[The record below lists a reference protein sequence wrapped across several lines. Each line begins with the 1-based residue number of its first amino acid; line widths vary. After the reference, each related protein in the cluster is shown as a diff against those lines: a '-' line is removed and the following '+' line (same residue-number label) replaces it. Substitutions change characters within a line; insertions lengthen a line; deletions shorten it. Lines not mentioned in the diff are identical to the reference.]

1 MSQLLEPIKLKQVTL
16 KNRVMMAPMCMYSAK
31 EDGLVTDWHFVH
43 YVTRAVGGVGLVMLE
58 ATAVEP
64 EGRITANDLGIWSD
78 DHIEGLK
85 RIVDGIHQAGAK
97 AAIQLAHA
105 GRKSTVKGMP
115 SYAPTA
121 LAYDD
126 TYKMPN
132 EMTHEDIKR
141 SVNAF
146 KEAVIRANQAGFD
159 VIELHASHGY
169 LINEFL
175 SPLTNKRQD
184 DFGGSLEN
192 RSRFLGDIIEA
203 SRAVW
208 PEDKPIFVRVT
219 AEDYD
224 EAGNHPE
231 TLAKIIKT
239 LKEKGID
246 MVNVSSGGL
255 IPVVPKAYP
264 GYQVKMAEIIKTMA
278 EIPVV
283 AGGLITQ
290 AEMAEE
296 ILRNGRA
303 DMVFLGREL
312 LRNPYWVL
320 DAAKAV
326 HDTVKWPEQYERANK

>member
-1 MSQLLEPIKLKQVTL
+1 MSLLFEPLNLRQVTL
-16 KNRVMMAPMCMYSAK
+16 KNRILMAPMCMYSAK
-31 EDGLVTDWHFVH
+31 EDGQATEWHYVH

-64 EGRITANDLGIWSD
+64 EGRIGGKDLGIWSD

-85 RIVDGIHQAGAK
+85 HIVDGIHASGGK

-105 GRKSTVKGMP
+105 GRKARVDGP

-121 LAYDD
+121 LAYDE
-126 TYKMPN
+126 TYKMPQ
-132 EMTHEDIKR
+132 EMTLEDIKR
-141 SVNAF
+141 VINQF
-146 KEAVIRANQAGFD
+146 QKAVIRADKAGFD
-159 VIELHASHGY
+159 VIEIHGAHGY

-184 DFGGSLEN
+184 HYGGSLEN
-192 RSRFLGDIIEA
+192 RSRFLGEILEA
-203 SRAVW
+203 VRGVW
-208 PEDKPIFVRVT
+208 PEDKPIIVRVT

-231 TLAKIIKT
+231 DLGKMIKA
-239 LKEKGID
+239 LKHKGID

-255 IPVVPKAYP
+255 IPVAPKVYP
-264 GYQVKMAEIIKTMA
+264 GYQVKMAEIIKA
-278 EIPVV
+278 IAKIPVI

-320 DAAKAV
+320 NAAQAG
-326 HDTVKWPEQYERANK
+326 HDDVKWPEQYERSKK